1 MKSFFSCG
9 SKFNILIALGA
20 FSLTTLTIP
29 ATAAPKEA
37 CVKTLAGN
45 SSSTSKVTS
54 SSTSKVTSSS
64 TSKVTS
70 SNAQEFVNQMGAVGM
85 DLDWAMSAARG
96 IDSYRSNFPKM
107 LKDAGVTHVR
117 IRTMTTKPDA
127 AFLAHLKGVVQD
139 SLNAGLV
146 PIIAYQADSY
156 KNNPNPSTLA
166 IANEYW
172 KQVSNTFS
180 GFGNQIAF
188 DLIIEPTDALNKNSV
203 DLNQYLKTIKSTVR
217 AISPNRIVFLT
228 SRVRSNP
235 EYLNELDKSLYNSDP
250 NVAVQFHGYASG
262 PSKTNLS
269 KLWTTG
275 TAQEQKIFEDY
286 IKPAVDFRTQ
296 NNVPI
301 WFGAIMF
308 GNYNE
313 GNNYN
318 INQQIVFAKYVNTK
332 LRQLNIPYAINSDR
346 IFIDIDKGDY
356 INKYKSILDAIR

>member
-9 SKFNILIALGA
+9 SKFNILIVLGA

-54 SSTSKVTSSS
+54 S
-64 TSKVTS
+64 
-70 SNAQEFVNQMGAVGM
+70 NAQQFVNQMGAVGM
-85 DLDWAMSAARG
+85 DVDWAMSAARG
-96 IDSYRSNFPKM
+96 IDNYRSNFPKM

-127 AFLAHLKGVVQD
+127 AFLAHLKRVVQD
-139 SLNAGLV
+139 SLEAGLV
-146 PIIAYQADSY
+146 PIIAYQADAY
-156 KNNPNPSTLA
+156 KNNPNPTKLA
-166 IANEYW
+166 IAKEYW

-228 SRVRSNP
+228 SRIRSNP

-275 TAQEQKIFEDY
+275 TPEEQKIFEDY

-313 GNNYN
+313 GNNYD
-318 INQQIVFAKYVNTK
+318 IDQQIVFAKYVNTK

-346 IFIDIDKGDY
+346 IFIDIDKGVY
-356 INKYKSILDAIR
+356 INKYKRILDAIR